1 MQSDAASGYCL
12 SSGHV
17 KALVPPLLHSSSF
30 TLDDCQLTRRQD
42 KQVQQIDCISHVYAH
57 SDGLK
62 VRLPFA
68 LSLTH
73 LVDKYYNFSDEHA
86 SISLMAQCVSKE
98 LAKDIW
104 SVSCELNTASVIFS
118 VR

>member
-1 MQSDAASGYCL
+1 MQL
-12 SSGHV
+12 QV
-17 KALVPPLLHSSSF
+17 IVFPPATLKLLFLLCF
-30 TLDDCQLTRRQD
+30 TLHLSLWTTASSLGDKIFF

-62 VRLPFA
+62 VRLPFV

-73 LVDKYYNFSDEHA
+73 LVNKYYNFSDEHA